1 MPVPGGA
8 VVVGV
13 DVGGTKVLAAVVEG
27 GRVLRTARRATPGR
41 RVEPRHVED
50 AVVAAVEEVAD
61 GRPVAAVGIA
71 AAGLVAADR
80 RRVVFAPHLPW
91 RGQDVVALLGERLGA
106 PVVLDND
113 ADAAAYAEARFG
125 AARGAD
131 PALVVNLGT
140 GIGGALLVG
149 GRPLRGL
156 NGMAGEFGHV
166 RVVPDGRPC
175 ECGSAGCWEQYA
187 SGGALVREARERLVG
202 GGPTVLDELCGGV
215 PAQLTGPMVTAAAE
229 EGDLVALAAFEAV
242 GRWLGAGLA
251 DLVAA
256 LDPVVVVVGG
266 GVSAAGERLLEPAR
280 RELARLVVGGPHR
293 TLPPVVAAALGPEAG
308 AIGAAALAAEA
319 LATGP

>member
-1 MPVPGGA
+1 MGVGGG

-27 GRVLRTARRATPGR
+27 DRVVRTARRATPGR
-41 RVEPRHVED
+41 RVEARHVED
-50 AVVAAVEEVAD
+50 AVVAAVQEAAD
-61 GRPVAAVGIA
+61 GQPVAAVGVA
-71 AAGLVAADR
+71 AAGLVSADR

-91 RGQDVVALLGERLGA
+91 RGEDVVALLCDRLGTT
-106 PVVLDND
+106 VVLDND
-113 ADAAAYAEARFG
+113 ADAAAYGEARFG

-140 GIGGALLVG
+140 GIGGAVLVG
-149 GRPLRGL
+149 GRLLRGL

-187 SGGALVREARERLVG
+187 SGNALVREARERLG
-202 GGPTVLDELCGGV
+202 AGPTVLDELCGGQ
-215 PAQLTGPMVTAAAE
+215 PALLTGPMVTAAAE

-251 DLVAA
+251 DLVAG
-256 LDPVVVVVGG
+256 LDPAVVVIGG

-280 RELARLVVGGPHR
+280 RELARVVLGGPHR
-293 TLPPVVAAALGPEAG
+293 VLPPVRAAVLGPEAG
-308 AIGAAALAAEA
+308 VVGAAALAADA
-319 LATGP
+319 LRR